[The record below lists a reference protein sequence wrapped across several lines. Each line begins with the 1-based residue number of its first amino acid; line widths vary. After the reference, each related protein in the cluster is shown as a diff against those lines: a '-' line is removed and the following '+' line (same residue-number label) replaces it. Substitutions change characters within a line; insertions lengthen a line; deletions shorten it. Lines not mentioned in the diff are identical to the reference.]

1 MELSPAR
8 ANLAAP
14 ADVPVSQARETQ
26 QERKQLIQA
35 VKRLNET
42 GFWGSR
48 NELRI
53 FVDERTRRPAVR
65 IVDRETQEV
74 LQQFPPESVL
84 SLAKDNGLLG

>member
-8 ANLAAP
+8 VNWTGP
-14 ADVPVSQARETQ
+14 ADVPASQTRETQ

-35 VKRLNET
+35 VKRLNEAEL
-42 GFWGSR
+42 WGSR
-48 NELRI
+48 KELRI
-53 FVDERTRRPAVR
+53 YVDERTRRPAVR

-84 SLAKDNGLLG
+84 SLARDNGLLG